1 MYNVEEYAL
10 ITSGKLTLLMDGNEY
25 SAKEGE
31 VIHFKGNKLH
41 SYINNTDSTI

>member
-1 MYNVEEYAL
+1 
-10 ITSGKLTLLMDGNEY
+10 MDGNEY

-41 SYINNTDSTI
+41 SYVNNTDSTSKAFILMFY